1 MKKLFSWVKKHF
13 VTLLI
18 ILLAII
24 IAGTLFFETS
34 DTPPE
39 LYATQDTILK
49 VTEGQ
54 ATLIHDDKKIL
65 ESWES
70 APIVMNDKI
79 TTFPSSRATIFWAD
93 GSVTRLG
100 ENTTLTIT
108 TLSVSKD
115 LSSIQI
121 KFDTESGKTWSNVI
135 RSLLP
140 DSFFEQTYDKGN
152 YVATVRGTVFEVNI
166 DKNYVK
172 SIHHG
177 VGIKNLSTQDTTEVL
192 QGMSVNAKNWDQ
204 MAQELLDTAWE
215 NFNESEDKK
224 YLDEQ
229 LKKVGDTLA
238 GYIKEQEW
246 WPSWKKRISSLITQK
261 QDVDAVLSDIVVDS
275 NADKTKELT
284 ELVEKANTPE
294 KRLAVNTRL
303 LAYYQVTSLL
313 PNSETTIALRETLR
327 TLIIKTSAESQK
339 AKFEDTFTQVTFN
352 DYVDAVQWGF
362 GEKAEELKKSFEQKA
377 EEKGIKIPAWEE
389 LKKRSSNL
397 TPEDALKRIEQDA
410 KNLLNNIPSASEL
423 APEVQKN
430 LDEVAEKAGNFIEN
444 LWNTSMQDLIK

>member
-1 MKKLFSWVKKHF
+1 MKKLLSWVKKHF
-13 VTLLI
+13 ITLLI
-18 ILLAII
+18 ILLVII
-24 IAGTLFFETS
+24 IVGTLFFETS
-34 DTPPE
+34 ETPPE
-39 LYATQDTILK
+39 LYAIQDTILK
-49 VTEGQ
+49 VTEGK
-54 ATLIHDDKKIL
+54 ALLTHDTKKIIK
-65 ESWES
+65 SWES
-70 APIVMNDKI
+70 ASIVINDKI

-100 ENTTLTIT
+100 EKTSLTIT
-108 TLSVSKD
+108 TLSVSKN

-152 YVATVRGTVFEVNI
+152 YVATVRGTIFEVNI

-177 VGIKNLSTQDTTEVL
+177 VEIKNISTNATTEVL

-204 MAQELLDTAWE
+204 IAQELLDTAWE
-215 NFNESEDKK
+215 KLNESEDKK

-229 LKKVGDTLA
+229 LKKVGDTLTN
-238 GYIKEQEW
+238 YIKEQKW
-246 WPSWKKRISSLITQK
+246 WPSWKKRISSLVTQK
-261 QDVDAVLSDIVVDS
+261 QDVDAILSDIVVDN

-284 ELVEKANTPE
+284 DLVEKADTPE

-303 LAYYQVTSLL
+303 LAYYQITSLL

-339 AKFEDTFTQVTFN
+339 AKFENTFTQVTFN

-362 GEKAEELKKSFEQKA
+362 GEKADELKKSFEQKA
-377 EEKGIKIPAWEE
+377 EENGIKIPAWEE
-389 LKKRSSNL
+389 LKKRSSNI
-397 TPEDALKRIEQDA
+397 TPENAIKQIEQDA
-410 KNLLNNIPSASEL
+410 KNLINNIPSASEI

-430 LDEVAEKAGNFIEN
+430 INEVTEKAGNIIEN
-444 LWNTSMQDLIK
+444 LWNASIQDFIK